1 MTWKES
7 LPQVRGRYSFDA
19 AMSDQTW
26 FRVGGPADVLYK
38 PADLD
43 DLVYF
48 LKKRPLDVPMYVVG
62 AGSNLL
68 VRDGGVRGIVIRLGR
83 GFSFIERDGTRVTV
97 GAAALDRTVAMSCGQ
112 WGLTGLE
119 FLVGVPG
126 TIGGAVKM
134 NAGCYGS
141 EAKDRLIW
149 ADVLT
154 FDGTVHRLTPDQ
166 LEMTYR
172 YTNLRPD
179 QIVVAAQF
187 QCDDG
192 DSSQILARLD
202 QLLAE
207 REASQ
212 PVRGR
217 TGGSTFRNPEGQS
230 AWKLI
235 DEAGCRGLMVGQAQ
249 VSEKHTNFLLN
260 TDACS
265 ATDLEELG
273 ELVRQKVK
281 DKSGHDL
288 HWEIVRIG
296 DLSPDSII

>member
-1 MTWKES
+1 MSLRES
-7 LPQVRGRYSFDA
+7 LPEVRGRYSFDA
-19 AMSDQTW
+19 VMSDQTW
-26 FRVGGPADVLYK
+26 FRVGGQADVLYK
-38 PADLD
+38 PADIE
-43 DLVYF
+43 DLIHF
-48 LKKRPLDVPMYVVG
+48 LKNRPESVPLYVVG

-68 VRDGGVRGIVIRLGR
+68 VRDGGVRGVVIRLGR
-83 GFSFIERDGTRVTV
+83 GFSTIERDGLLVTV

-112 WGLTGLE
+112 WGLSGLE

-134 NAGCYGS
+134 NAGCYGA
-141 EAKDRLIW
+141 ETKDRLVW
-149 ADVLT
+149 VDVLN
-154 FDGTVHRLTPDQ
+154 FDGTLHRLTPDQ

-172 YTNLRPD
+172 HSNLRPD
-179 QIVVAAQF
+179 QIVIAAQF
-187 QCDDG
+187 CCDSG
-192 DSSQILARLD
+192 DSTQILNRLD

-217 TGGSTFRNPEGQS
+217 TGGSTFRNPDGQS

-260 TDACS
+260 TDHCS

-281 DKSGHDL
+281 DKSGYDL
-288 HWEIVRIG
+288 CWEIVRMG
-296 DLSPDSII
+296 EKQS

>member
-1 MTWKES
+1 MSDWRS
-7 LPQVRGRYSFDA
+7 RLPQVRGRYSFDA
-19 AMSDQTW
+19 SMADQTW
-26 FRVGGPADVLYK
+26 FRVGGVADVLYK

-43 DLVYF
+43 DLIYF
-48 LKKRPLDVPMYVVG
+48 LRNRPKDVPIFIVG

-68 VRDGGVRGIVIRLGR
+68 VRDGGIRGIVIRLGR
-83 GFSFIERDGTRVTV
+83 GFSTIERDSLFVTV

-112 WGLTGLE
+112 WGLSGLE

-141 EAKDRLIW
+141 ETKDRLIW
-149 ADVLT
+149 ADVLD
-154 FDGTVHRLTPDQ
+154 FDGNLQRLTPDH

-172 YTNLRPD
+172 HTNLRPD
-179 QIVVAAQF
+179 QIVVTVRF
-187 QCDDG
+187 CCDEG
-192 DSSQILARLD
+192 DSAQILSRLD

-212 PVRGR
+212 PVKGR
-217 TGGSTFRNPEGQS
+217 TGGSTFRNPEGAS

-249 VSEKHTNFLLN
+249 VSEQHTNFLLN
-260 TDACS
+260 TDRCLA
-265 ATDLEELG
+265 ADLESLG
-273 ELVRQKVK
+273 ELVRQKVRET
-281 DKSGHDL
+281 SGHDL

-296 DLSPDSII
+296 EKK

>member
-1 MTWKES
+1 MSLRES
-7 LPQVRGRYSFDA
+7 LPEVRGRYSFDA

-43 DLVYF
+43 DLIHF
-48 LKKRPLDVPMYVVG
+48 LKNRPESVPLYVVG

-68 VRDGGVRGIVIRLGR
+68 VRDGGVRGVVIRLGR
-83 GFSFIERDGTRVTV
+83 GFSTIERDGLLVTV

-112 WGLTGLE
+112 WGMSGLE

-134 NAGCYGS
+134 NAGCYGA
-141 EAKDRLIW
+141 ETKDRLVW
-149 ADVLT
+149 VDVLN
-154 FDGTVHRLTPDQ
+154 FDGMLHRLTPDQ

-172 YTNLRPD
+172 HSNLRPD
-179 QIVVAAQF
+179 QIVIAAQF
-187 QCDDG
+187 YCDSG
-192 DSSQILARLD
+192 DTTQILSRLD

-212 PVRGR
+212 PIRGR
-217 TGGSTFRNPEGQS
+217 TGGSTFRNPGGQS

-260 TDACS
+260 TDHCS
-265 ATDLEELG
+265 AADLEELG
-273 ELVRQKVK
+273 ELVRQKVR

-288 HWEIVRIG
+288 CWEIVRMG
-296 DLSPDSII
+296 EKQS

>member
-1 MTWKES
+1 MSLRES
-7 LPQVRGRYSFDA
+7 LPEVRGRYSFDA

-26 FRVGGPADVLYK
+26 FRVGGSADVLYK

-43 DLVYF
+43 DLIHF
-48 LKKRPLDVPMYVVG
+48 LKNRPESVPLYVVG

-68 VRDGGVRGIVIRLGR
+68 VRDGGVRGVVIRLGR
-83 GFSFIERDGTRVTV
+83 GFSTIERDGLLVTV

-112 WGLTGLE
+112 WGMSGLE

-134 NAGCYGS
+134 NAGCYGA
-141 EAKDRLIW
+141 ETKDRLVW
-149 ADVLT
+149 VDVLN
-154 FDGTVHRLTPDQ
+154 FDGMLHRLTPDQ

-172 YTNLRPD
+172 HSNLRPD
-179 QIVVAAQF
+179 QIVIAAQF
-187 QCDDG
+187 YCDSG
-192 DSSQILARLD
+192 DTTQILSRLD

-212 PVRGR
+212 PIRGR
-217 TGGSTFRNPEGQS
+217 TGGSTFRNPGGQS

-260 TDACS
+260 TDHCS

-273 ELVRQKVK
+273 ELVRQKVR

-288 HWEIVRIG
+288 CWEIVRMG
-296 DLSPDSII
+296 EKQS

>member
-1 MTWKES
+1 MSLRES
-7 LPQVRGRYSFDA
+7 LPEVRGRYSFDA

-43 DLVYF
+43 DLIHF
-48 LKKRPLDVPMYVVG
+48 LKNRPESVPLYVVG

-83 GFSFIERDGTRVTV
+83 GFSSIERDGFLVTV

-112 WGLTGLE
+112 WGLSGLE

-134 NAGCYGS
+134 NAGCYGA
-141 EAKDRLIW
+141 ETKDRLVW
-149 ADVLT
+149 ADVLS
-154 FDGTVHRLTPDQ
+154 FDGTLHHLTQDQ

-172 YTNLRPD
+172 HSNLRPD
-179 QIVVAAQF
+179 QIVIAAQF
-187 QCDDG
+187 RCDEG
-192 DSSQILARLD
+192 DSAQILNRLD

-217 TGGSTFRNPEGQS
+217 TGGSTFRNPAGQS

-260 TDACS
+260 TDHCS
-265 ATDLEELG
+265 AADLEELG
-273 ELVRQKVK
+273 ERVRQKVK
-281 DKSGHDL
+281 DKSGYDL
-288 HWEIVRIG
+288 HWEIVRMG
-296 DLSPDSII
+296 QKQS

>member
-1 MTWKES
+1 MSLRES
-7 LPQVRGRYSFDA
+7 LPEVRGRYSFDA

-43 DLVYF
+43 DLIHF
-48 LKKRPLDVPMYVVG
+48 LKNRPESVPLYVVG

-68 VRDGGVRGIVIRLGR
+68 VRDGGVRGIIIRLGR
-83 GFSFIERDGTRVTV
+83 GFSSIERDGFLVAV

-112 WGLTGLE
+112 WGLSGLE

-134 NAGCYGS
+134 NAGCYGT
-141 EAKDRLIW
+141 ETKDRLVW
-149 ADVLT
+149 ADVLN
-154 FDGTVHRLTPDQ
+154 FDGTLHRLTPDQ

-172 YTNLRPD
+172 HSNLRPD
-179 QIVVAAQF
+179 QIVIAAQF
-187 QCDDG
+187 RCDEG
-192 DSSQILARLD
+192 DSAQILNRLD

-217 TGGSTFRNPEGQS
+217 TGGSTFRNPAGQS

-260 TDACS
+260 TDHCS
-265 ATDLEELG
+265 AADLEELG
-273 ELVRQKVK
+273 ERVRQKVK
-281 DKSGHDL
+281 DKSGHNL
-288 HWEIVRIG
+288 RWEIVRMG
-296 DLSPDSII
+296 EKQS

>member
-1 MTWKES
+1 MSLRES
-7 LPQVRGRYSFDA
+7 LPEVRGRYSFDA
-19 AMSDQTW
+19 VMSDQTW
-26 FRVGGPADVLYK
+26 FRVGGQADVLYK
-38 PADLD
+38 PADIE
-43 DLVYF
+43 DLIHF
-48 LKKRPLDVPMYVVG
+48 LKNRPESVPLYVVG

-68 VRDGGVRGIVIRLGR
+68 VRDGGVRGVVIRLGR
-83 GFSFIERDGTRVTV
+83 GFSTIERDGLLVTV

-112 WGLTGLE
+112 WGMSGLE

-134 NAGCYGS
+134 NAGCYGA
-141 EAKDRLIW
+141 ETKDRLVW
-149 ADVLT
+149 VDVLN
-154 FDGTVHRLTPDQ
+154 FDGTLHRLTPDQ

-172 YTNLRPD
+172 HSNLRPD
-179 QIVVAAQF
+179 QIVIAAQF
-187 QCDDG
+187 YCDSG
-192 DSSQILARLD
+192 DTTQILSRLD

-217 TGGSTFRNPEGQS
+217 TGGSTFRNPDGQS

-260 TDACS
+260 TDHCS
-265 ATDLEELG
+265 AADLEELG
-273 ELVRQKVK
+273 ELVRQKVR

-288 HWEIVRIG
+288 CWEIVRMG
-296 DLSPDSII
+296 EKQS

>member
-1 MTWKES
+1 MSLRES
-7 LPQVRGRYSFDA
+7 LPEVRGRYSFDA

-43 DLVYF
+43 DLIHF
-48 LKKRPLDVPMYVVG
+48 LKNRPESVPLYVVG

-68 VRDGGVRGIVIRLGR
+68 VRDGGVRGVVIRLGR
-83 GFSFIERDGTRVTV
+83 GFSTIERDGLLVTV

-112 WGLTGLE
+112 WGMSGLE

-134 NAGCYGS
+134 NAGCYGA
-141 EAKDRLIW
+141 ETKDRLVW
-149 ADVLT
+149 VDVLN
-154 FDGTVHRLTPDQ
+154 FDGMLHRLTPDQ

-172 YTNLRPD
+172 HSNLRPD
-179 QIVVAAQF
+179 QIVIAAQF
-187 QCDDG
+187 YCDSG
-192 DSSQILARLD
+192 DTTQILSRLD

-212 PVRGR
+212 PIRGR
-217 TGGSTFRNPEGQS
+217 TGGSTFRNPGGQS

-260 TDACS
+260 TDHCS
-265 ATDLEELG
+265 AADLEELG
-273 ELVRQKVK
+273 ELVRQNVK

-288 HWEIVRIG
+288 CWEIVRIG
-296 DLSPDSII
+296 EKQS